1 MLRRALTVTLAV
13 LAVSCEEADPC
24 ADGACREPTRVMMDA
39 SLGETF
45 FDAPFPSDARRGPDG
60 RPSIE
65 GFPNPSNIVLVER
78 VLEVVRTEVDGF
90 GVSTG
95 IWFRTTRAVDAST
108 LPDLK
113 GSVAEGASVFLLSVD
128 PDAPDA
134 GERYPVDVR
143 YDEDPGPYGAPRLL
157 SLVPLQG
164 VPLRPKTRYAAFVTT
179 AVHDSDGVALAASET
194 VRALDAGETPEGMN
208 AEVADHHRAA
218 LAAAGLPASDVAG
231 MTVFTTGDP
240 VSTLGRA
247 IDRAR
252 AEDLPAPAATFTKTD
267 DFDGFCVYASTI
279 DMPVYQSG
287 TAPYA
292 DEGGAWQ
299 LDDTGTPTLQKHETA
314 RFVVTIPKATMP
326 ADGYPIV
333 VFSRTGGGGD
343 RPLVDRGVRASP
355 GGEAIEPGTGP
366 ALEISRAGFAG
377 ASVDGPHGGLRN
389 YSGGDEQFLV
399 FNFQNPVALRDNV
412 RQSALEL
419 ALMPDVLDDVTID
432 VSDCAGAVAPLDQA
446 RFDTGT
452 MALMGHSMGAAI
464 APLTLA
470 YEPRYRAGLLSGAG
484 GSFLAN
490 LMYKLKPL
498 PAKSFGEL
506 LLGLTIAGYSLHDQD
521 PMLSMLQWAGETAD
535 APIYGRYVVREPLV
549 GAPRHVLMMQGIV
562 DHYIMPPIA
571 NATSLSMGLDLAGD
585 ELDDD
590 APELDPLV
598 PLGELVGLVG
608 ATSVPLPVR
617 ENATSS
623 TGAKAT
629 AVVVQ
634 FPEDGVEDGHEVVFQ
649 TSAPKH
655 AYTCF
660 LMSLASGPSVPSPGD
675 VGAPCD

>member
-1 MLRRALTVTLAV
+1 MLRRAALVV
-13 LAVSCEEADPC
+13 LALVAASCDDDPC

-39 SLGETF
+39 SLAESF

-60 RPSIE
+60 RPDIE
-65 GFPNPSNIVLVER
+65 GFPNPSHIVLVDR
-78 VLEVVRTEVDGF
+78 VLDVVRTEVDGF

-95 IWFRTTRAVDAST
+95 VYFRATRGLDPAS
-108 LPDLK
+108 LPDLH
-113 GSVAEGASVFLLSVD
+113 GTVAEGASVFLISVD
-128 PDAPDA
+128 PDAPDVGA
-134 GERYPVDVR
+134 RYPVDVR
-143 YDEDPGPYGAPRLL
+143 YDDDPGPYGAPRLL

-179 AVHDSDGVALAASET
+179 RVRDADGVALAPSET
-194 VRALDAGETPEGMN
+194 VRQLDAGGAPDGMS

-218 LAAAGLPASDVAG
+218 LVTAKLAAADVAG

-240 VSTLGRA
+240 VSTLGKA
-247 IDRAR
+247 IERAR
-252 AEDLPAPAATFTKTD
+252 AEDLPAPSAAFTKTD
-267 DFDGFCVYASTI
+267 DFDTFCVYASTI

-287 TAPYA
+287 TAPYS

-299 LDDTGTPTLQKHETA
+299 LDDGGAPVLQKHETA
-314 RFVVTIPKATMP
+314 RFVVTIPKTTMP
-326 ADGYPIV
+326 AAGYPVV

-343 RPLVDRGVRASP
+343 RPLVDRGVRAEP
-355 GGEAIEPGTGP
+355 GGEAIAPGTGP
-366 ALEISRAGFAG
+366 ALEFARAGFG
-377 ASVDGPHGGLRN
+377 GVSVDGPHGGLRN

-419 ALMPDVLDDVTID
+419 ALLPDVLDGVTID
-432 VSDCAGAVAPLDQA
+432 VSDCAGAVAPASIAKL
-446 RFDTGT
+446 DTGT

-484 GSFLAN
+484 GSFIAN

-549 GAPRHVLMMQGIV
+549 GEPRNVLMMQGIV

-571 NATSLSMGLDLAGD
+571 NATSLSMGLDLAGE

-590 APELDPLV
+590 AAELADLV
-598 PLGELVGLVG
+598 PLGELVGLAG
-608 ATSVPLPVR
+608 ARSIDLPAKD
-617 ENATSS
+617 NAASLSGT
-623 TGAKAT
+623 KVT
-629 AVVVQ
+629 AVVSQ
-634 FPEDGVEDGHEVVFQ
+634 FPEDGVEDGHEVAFQ
-649 TSAPKH
+649 TEPPKH

-660 LMSLASGPSVPSPGD
+660 LMSLAAGPSVPSVGD